1 MMDVRL
7 AIFALLINFGTAKNL
22 AAPEKFEEDEIP
34 TVKIETDV
42 RLTK

>member
-1 MMDVRL
+1 MMEVQF
-7 AIFALLINFGTAKNL
+7 AIFALLISFVTAKNL
-22 AAPEKFEEDEIP
+22 AVLEDAGGDP